1 MDLAEYEAAGLYDP
15 ASPQAQARAELIGYL
30 LEIGCTLEEMVTANE
45 RGRLFALA
53 GDRLIIPGRDQF
65 SLAEIATTTG
75 APITTIRAIWRAL
88 GYVDAAD
95 DEPVASLEEVEAVR
109 VCADM
114 AHLLGLPGVIGVCRV
129 VASSL
134 TRVAD
139 ATSAAVRTQ
148 VPQLALDV
156 TGSEALTART
166 FAGVATFVPRIGHAL
181 DTLFRHHLEVARMH
195 WERSD
200 SGDLVESG
208 AVRVGVGF
216 ADLSGFTGLTER
228 LTMAE
233 LSQLLTGFEEVA
245 EDVVRRGDGRVVKY
259 IGDAV
264 MYITHDALAAV
275 KVAQGLIHAA
285 QIRGMQARAG
295 VAVGEVLALQGDYFG
310 PVVNLAARLVGM
322 AGPGE
327 VFVTDDVAGR
337 VSDVVD
343 TDALGP
349 RAIRGF
355 SHEIEVAR
363 LR

>member
-1 MDLAEYEAAGLYDP
+1 VDLAEYEAAGLYDP
-15 ASPQAQARAELIGYL
+15 ASPQAQSRAELIVYL
-30 LEIGCTLEEMVTANE
+30 IEIGCTLEEMVAANE

-65 SLAEIATTTG
+65 SLADIAATTA
-75 APITTIRAIWRAL
+75 APIATIRAIWRAL

-114 AHLLGLPGVIGVCRV
+114 AHLLGLPGVVGVCRV

-166 FAGVATFVPRIGHAL
+166 FAGVATFVPRMGHAL

-200 SGDLVESG
+200 SGDLVDSG

-216 ADLSGFTGLTER
+216 ADLSGFTGLTEG

-245 EDVVRRGDGRVVKY
+245 EDVVRGADGRVVKY

-275 KVAQGLIHAA
+275 NVAQGLIRAA

-310 PVVNLAARLVGM
+310 PVVNLAARLVSM

-327 VFVTDDVAGR
+327 VFVTDEVAER
-337 VSDVVD
+337 VGSVVA

-355 SHEIEVAR
+355 SHEIAVAR

>member
-1 MDLAEYEAAGLYDP
+1 VDLGEYEAAGLYDP
-15 ASPQAQARAELIGYL
+15 ASPQAGSRAELIEYL
-30 LEIGCTLEEMVTANE
+30 VELGCTLEEMSAAND

-53 GDRLIIPGRDQF
+53 GDRVIIPGRDQF
-65 SLAEIATTTG
+65 SLADMSRTTG
-75 APITTIRAIWRAL
+75 TSLGDIRAIWRAL
-88 GYVDAAD
+88 GYVDATD

-109 VCADM
+109 VSAEM
-114 AHLLGLPGVIGVCRV
+114 AALLGMPGVLGVCRV
-129 VASSL
+129 IAASL

-156 TGSEALTART
+156 SGSEALTART
-166 FAGVATFVPRIGHAL
+166 FANVATFVPRMGHAL

-200 SGDLVESG
+200 SGDLVDSG
-208 AVRVGVGF
+208 GVRVGVGF
-216 ADLSGFTGLTER
+216 ADLSGFTGMTES

-233 LSQLLTGFEEVA
+233 LSQLLTGFELVA
-245 EDVVRRGDGRVVKY
+245 EDVVRGADGRVVKF

-275 KVAQGLIHAA
+275 NVAQGLIHAA

-310 PVVNLAARLVGM
+310 PVVNLAARLVTL

-327 VFVTDDVAGR
+327 VFVTEDVAQR
-337 VSDVVD
+337 VGGAVE

-355 SHEIEVAR
+355 SHEIEIAR